1 MMRARLSK
9 QLTQQAKKRERYIA
23 EQQLNRRKLHLLSG
37 QSKQE
42 AQVFFPNASRPATRI
57 AQVGGGFG
65 FPSGSKRKIRKR
77 PASARSRVLS
87 SRRTRF
93 KSDTGMGQGEVRA
106 RPRPQ
111 SARYNRARVPRPP
124 PPASPLPP
132 PLPRALEAKQDGDLV
147 KTTERGEPD
156 VTHLRSPRREFQSKA
171 LELLRFDNGLKEGW
185 EVEEVAYGGSTRSLE
200 GTRPHLASSKG
211 ATSTWPTFGPKR
223 QQSLPGA
230 NGAPQPRF
238 VSLIHSS
245 GRPTITLRS

>member
-1 MMRARLSK
+1 MTARARLRSSSRCGGDGKKVVKFWKEAPIHFKSTLRSRTTAAGLPTSPEWSGPRKYVKTAETNQRRDHRLVFGTRFGIYPALKVEPIMMRARLSK

-93 KSDTGMGQGEVRA
+93 KS
-106 RPRPQ
+106 
-111 SARYNRARVPRPP
+111 
-124 PPASPLPP
+124 
-132 PLPRALEAKQDGDLV
+132 
-147 KTTERGEPD
+147 
-156 VTHLRSPRREFQSKA
+156 
-171 LELLRFDNGLKEGW
+171 
-185 EVEEVAYGGSTRSLE
+185 SLN
-200 GTRPHLASSKG
+200 
-211 ATSTWPTFGPKR
+211 F
-223 QQSLPGA
+223 
-230 NGAPQPRF
+230 
-238 VSLIHSS
+238 
-245 GRPTITLRS
+245 